1 MTSRSPSLPKQK
13 NRSLEPDPEATARTL
28 RVAIPLMAKHG
39 IPTTPRNFALWYHYV
54 QGDKPELKEKID
66 KLIADQS
73 GFSEETSRALY
84 QEYLSECNLEQAER
98 IRKEIQDA
106 LSGASMAL
114 HSTGSEAS
122 RYGEVLGRF
131 DATCS
136 TAESIADINT
146 LLSEVVD
153 ETRQMKASMERM
165 RQEFETKSAEM
176 EELRKELE
184 QVRLQASTDALTGL
198 ANRATFFD
206 QLQHAVEQTEEN
218 RRPFCVVM
226 ADIDHFKRVNDT
238 FGHLVGDKVIRFVAE
253 TLKQSVK
260 GQDTA
265 ARYGGE
271 EFALLLPDTS
281 AENAVILCDKIREHI
296 ASTNLV
302 RTGTRESLG
311 QITISAG
318 VAQYRF
324 GEEMMDFMQ
333 RADQALYV
341 AKEGGRNRVVKAA

>member
-1 MTSRSPSLPKQK
+1 MSNHHHSSLD
-13 NRSLEPDPEATARTL
+13 PDPEATARTL

-39 IPTTPRNFALWYHYV
+39 VATTPHNFAIWYHYV
-54 QGDKPELKEKID
+54 LGDKPGLKEKID
-66 KLIADQS
+66 ALIEDGA
-73 GFSEETSRALY
+73 GFDEEINNDLY

-98 IRKEIQDA
+98 IRKEIHDA
-106 LSGASMAL
+106 LDEASIAL
-114 HSTGSEAS
+114 NSTGSEAS
-122 RYGEVLGRF
+122 RYGEMLGRF

-136 TAESIADINT
+136 SADSIADIHT
-146 LLSEVVD
+146 LLQEVVV
-153 ETRQMKASMERM
+153 ETRQIKESMARMKR
-165 RQEFETKSAEM
+165 EFDLKSEEM
-176 EELRKELE
+176 DILRKELE

-198 ANRATFFD
+198 ANRSTFFD
-206 QLQHAVEQTEEN
+206 RLRQTLEQAEKSRE
-218 RRPFCVVM
+218 PFCVVM

-253 TLKQSVK
+253 TLKQSIK
-260 GQDTA
+260 GQDIA

-271 EFALLLPDTS
+271 EFALLLPNTS
-281 AENAVILCDKIREHI
+281 AENAAVLCDKIREHI
-296 ASTNLV
+296 ANTNLV

-333 RADQALYV
+333 RADEALYT
-341 AKEGGRNRVVKAA
+341 AKENGRNRVVKAN

>member
-1 MTSRSPSLPKQK
+1 MQHNHQT
-13 NRSLEPDPEATARTL
+13 SLEPDPESTARIL
-28 RVAIPLMAKHG
+28 RLAIPLMAKHQV
-39 IPTTPRNFALWYHYV
+39 PTTPQNYALWYHYV
-54 QGDKPELKEKID
+54 QGDKPGLKERLD
-66 KLIADQS
+66 KLTDENETFDQELS
-73 GFSEETSRALY
+73 DDIY
-84 QEYLSECNLEQAER
+84 QEYLSEYNIEQAER
-98 IRKEIQDA
+98 IRQEIQNA
-106 LSGASMAL
+106 INEASIAL
-114 HSTGSEAS
+114 HSTGTEAS
-122 RYGEVLGRF
+122 QFGEMLGRF
-131 DATCS
+131 DASCS
-136 TAESIADINT
+136 SAESISDIHS
-146 LLSEVVD
+146 LLSEVVT
-153 ETRQMKASMERM
+153 ETRQMKSSMERM
-165 RQEFETKSAEM
+165 KQDFDAKSAEM
-176 EELRKELE
+176 DELRKELE
-184 QVRLQASTDALTGL
+184 RVRQQASTDALTGM

-206 QLQHAVEQTEEN
+206 ELRKTVENAEQQ
-218 RRPFCVVM
+218 RQPFCVVM

-271 EFALLLPDTS
+271 EFSLLLPNTS
-281 AENAVILCDKIREHI
+281 VNNAAILCNKIREHI

-324 GEEMMDFMQ
+324 GEEIMDFVQ

-341 AKEGGRNRVVKAA
+341 SKEGGRNRVSKAS

>member
-1 MTSRSPSLPKQK
+1 MSEQNK
-13 NRSLEPDPEATARTL
+13 RSLDPDPESTAHTL
-28 RVAIPLMAKHG
+28 RVAIPLMAKHKVA
-39 IPTTPRNFALWYHYV
+39 TTPQNFAIWYHYV
-54 QGDKPELKEKID
+54 LGDKPGLKEKID
-66 KLIADQS
+66 KLIGDSAAFD
-73 GFSEETSRALY
+73 EEINRALY

-98 IRKEIQDA
+98 IRQEIQEA
-106 LSGASMAL
+106 VSEAAITLQ
-114 HSTGSEAS
+114 STGSDAN

-131 DATCS
+131 DAGCS
-136 TAESIADINT
+136 TADSIADIHG
-146 LLSEVVD
+146 LLSEVVE
-153 ETRQMKASMERM
+153 ETRHMKEAMARM
-165 RQEFETKSAEM
+165 KREFELKSVEM
-176 EELRKELE
+176 ENLRKELE

-206 QLQHAVEQTEEN
+206 RLRQTVEEAEKE
-218 RRPFCVVM
+218 REYFCVVM

-253 TLKQSVK
+253 TLKQSLK

-271 EFALLLPDTS
+271 EFALLLPNTS
-281 AENAVILCDKIREHI
+281 AENAVVLCDKIRNHI
-296 ASTNLV
+296 ANTNLV

-341 AKEGGRNRVVKAA
+341 AKENGRNRVVKAS